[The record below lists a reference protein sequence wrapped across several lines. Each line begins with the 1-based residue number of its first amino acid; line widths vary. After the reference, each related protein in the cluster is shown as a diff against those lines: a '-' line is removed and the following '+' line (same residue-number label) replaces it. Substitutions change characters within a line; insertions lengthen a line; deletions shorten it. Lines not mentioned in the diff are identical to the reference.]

1 MSLVI
6 ASLNSGS
13 NGNCYYI
20 GNESESVLIDAG
32 ISCRETER
40 RMTRLG
46 LSIHSVKAIF
56 VSHEHSDHITGVS
69 RLSKK
74 YRIPV
79 YITASTFQSSGIS
92 IEKHLMESF
101 HPQEPVTIGNLTIRS
116 FTKFHDAC
124 DPHSFMVSGNNVNI
138 GVFTDIGHACKE
150 VIRYFK
156 QCQAAFLESNYC
168 SDMLDSGNYP
178 YHLKKRISG
187 NNGHLSNV
195 QALDLFVKYRSTQ
208 LTHLILSHLSENN
221 NRPELVEQL
230 FSAKAGNTK
239 IIVASR
245 YAESETYTIN
255 GSGASFG
262 MKNRGKALQLQ
273 LSLFQPANQ

>member
-1 MSLVI
+1 MSLAI

-40 RMTRLG
+40 RMIRLG

-56 VSHEHSDHITGVS
+56 VSHEHSDHITGIS

-79 YITASTFQSSGIS
+79 YITASTLQSSGII
-92 IEKHLMESF
+92 IEKHLVKAF

-116 FTKFHDAC
+116 FTKSHDAC

-138 GVFTDIGHACKE
+138 GILTDIGYACKE
-150 VIRYFK
+150 VIHYFK
-156 QCQAAFLESNYC
+156 QCHAAFLESNYC
-168 SDMLDSGNYP
+168 NDMLEGGNYP
-178 YHLKKRISG
+178 YHLKRRISSK
-187 NNGHLSNV
+187 NGHLSNV
-195 QALDLFVKYRSTQ
+195 QALDLFVKYRSSQ
-208 LTHLILSHLSENN
+208 LTHLVLSHLSENN

-245 YAESETYTIN
+245 YAESEVYTIT
-255 GSGASFG
+255 GTSSTLRI
-262 MKNRGKALQLQ
+262 KNRANSPQLQ
-273 LSLFQPANQ
+273 LSLF